1 MGRFNDDSDPDAIP
15 PDPPVPDLRQ
25 QRRRFF
31 QRVHDEGVGI
41 LLARAANTFFDSHI
55 PSWECRATCK
65 FTWVDAADAIDWEAY
80 DCYRKCMGLPPAR
93 RARRPPHVRAAR
105 RAAGRIAP
113 LVARRG
119 GTEDDAL
126 SIAYLTLALT
136 VVLLLVIAIAV
147 VLLPRP

>member
-1 MGRFNDDSDPDAIP
+1 MGRFSDDSDPDAIP

-41 LLARAANTFFDSHI
+41 LLARAANTFFDSLI
-55 PSWECRATCK
+55 PDSDCRVACK
-65 FTWVDAADAIDWEAY
+65 FTWVKPRGSTDWEAY

-105 RAAGRIAP
+105 RAGRRIAP

-126 SIAYLTLALT
+126 SIAHLTLALT

>member
-1 MGRFNDDSDPDAIP
+1 MGRFNGDSDPDAIP

-55 PSWECRATCK
+55 PSWDCRAACK
-65 FTWVDAADAIDWEAY
+65 FGWVDFEYATDWEAY
-80 DCYRKCMGLPPAR
+80 ECYRKCMGLPPAR
-93 RARRPPHVRAAR
+93 HPTHVRDAR
-105 RAAGRIAP
+105 RAGRRIAA

-119 GTEDDAL
+119 GTDDDAL
-126 SIAYLTLALT
+126 FVAYLTLALM
-136 VVLLLVIAIAV
+136 VVLLLVAIAIV
-147 VLLPRP
+147 VALMPRP